1 MSRSI
6 EEARMAGNGA
16 TNFVGGIGAKGAGL
30 LNYIG
35 GMAFLLK
42 DSLFY
47 FFRMVFR
54 LDATGGS
61 GTRNLFAQMVRVG
74 VLSLPIV
81 FLVLFFVG
89 MILAFQMAHVLRD
102 WGALDLVAATVGVS
116 VVRELGP
123 LLTAIVLTGFA
134 GASIAAEIGT
144 MVVGEEILA
153 LETSALNPVRFLV
166 MPRVIAC
173 IVMVFCLTM
182 LANII
187 GILGGFTISVT
198 VLGLSPESYYRTT
211 IEFLKMQDLITGLIK
226 SIGFGALIAL
236 IACHEGLRVSGGA
249 EGVGQATTRSV
260 VYGIVA
266 IISTDLFFSWLFFQV
281 L

>member
-1 MSRSI
+1 
-6 EEARMAGNGA
+6 MAENPMVQ
-16 TNFVGGIGAKGAGL
+16 FVGGVGARGLGL
-30 LNYIG
+30 LSYIG
-35 GMAFLLK
+35 GMGYLLK
-42 DSLFY
+42 DSIHH

-54 LDATGGS
+54 LESTGGS
-61 GTRNLFAQMVRVG
+61 GSRNLFAQMVRVG

-89 MILAFQMAHVLRD
+89 MIIAFQMAHVLRD
-102 WGALDLVAATVGVS
+102 WGAMDLVAATVGVS
-116 VVRELGP
+116 MVRELGP

-134 GASIAAEIGT
+134 GASIAAEMGT

-173 IVMVFCLTM
+173 IIMVFCLTM
-182 LANII
+182 LANIV

-198 VLGLSPESYYRTT
+198 VLNLSPESYYRTT
-211 IEFLKMQDLITGLIK
+211 IEYLKMQDLVTGLIK
-226 SIGFGALIAL
+226 SIGFGGLIAL
-236 IACHEGLRVSGGA
+236 IACQEGLRVSGGA
-249 EGVGQATTRSV
+249 EGVGKATTRSV

-266 IISTDLFFSWLFFQV
+266 IISTDLFFSWLFFKV